1 MHSMQKL
8 HYTRTT
14 LYIINIKDSQKGI
27 KQITWN
33 ECSTTAAEDK
43 VEEAKTTKAHA
54 SKSMERAM
62 LEVWRELMLA

>member
-1 MHSMQKL
+1 MHALNAEIAL
-8 HYTRTT
+8 HAQFI
-14 LYIINIKDSQKGI
+14 YIINIKDSQKGI

-62 LEVWRELMLA
+62 LEV

>member
-8 HYTRTT
+8 HYTRT

-33 ECSTTAAEDK
+33 ECSTTAAEAK